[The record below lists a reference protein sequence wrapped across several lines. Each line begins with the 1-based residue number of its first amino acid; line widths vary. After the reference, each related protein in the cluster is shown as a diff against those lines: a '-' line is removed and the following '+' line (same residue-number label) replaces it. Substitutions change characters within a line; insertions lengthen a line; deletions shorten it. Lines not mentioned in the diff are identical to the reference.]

1 MLALT
6 TIQINE
12 IAQEMDC
19 GNRCYLNLRT
29 GELIFTPDFDENIYA
44 DKEYYE
50 EQLEELENN
59 WGDYAEIEKPRSKD
73 SFDIMVDFA
82 EQLAENNQLKDKL
95 FNALNKKKPF
105 SQFKFEIDN
114 SGKYRQEWFDFK
126 QAKLENWVIEKFKE
140 IQND

>member
-19 GNRCYLNLRT
+19 GNRCYLNLKT

-44 DKEYYE
+44 DREYYE

-82 EQLAENNQLKDKL
+82 EQLEENSQLKDKL

-126 QAKLENWVIEKFKE
+126 QEKLENWVIEKFKE

>member
-19 GNRCYLNLRT
+19 SNRCYLNLKT

-44 DKEYYE
+44 DREYYE

-82 EQLAENNQLKDKL
+82 EQLEENNQLKDKL

-114 SGKYRQEWFDFK
+114 SGKYRQKWFDFK

-140 IQND
+140 IHND